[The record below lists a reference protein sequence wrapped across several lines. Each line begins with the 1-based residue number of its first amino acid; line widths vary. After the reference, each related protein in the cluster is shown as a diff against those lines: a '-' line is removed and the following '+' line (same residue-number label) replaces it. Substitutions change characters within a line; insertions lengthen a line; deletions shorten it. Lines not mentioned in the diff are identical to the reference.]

1 MKELCHLSYQI
12 NSTAYDKVV
21 FLLQKNIVLIEIN
34 CGFSFF
40 FISLQ
45 PKSIYFT

>member
-21 FLLQKNIVLIEIN
+21 FLLQKNIVLIEIIY
-34 CGFSFF
+34 GFSLFGVMD
-40 FISLQ
+40 
-45 PKSIYFT
+45 KK